1 MSIAESLR
9 RLRKASGLTQ
19 QKLAE
24 KAGVSM
30 IVVTKVE
37 QGTTRDPA
45 MSSLIKLADVFEVSR
60 TVPRPAGMGE
70 AGGRAPTWGCARCW
84 D

>member
-30 IVVTKVE
+30 IVVTKIE

-45 MSSLIKLADVFEVSR
+45 MSSLIKLADVFEVSIDELIDR
-60 TVPRPAGMGE
+60 KSPKSSKK
-70 AGGRAPTWGCARCW
+70 
-84 D
+84 